1 MIEFIEKEPYKS
13 YDQWNMNDCL
23 MYPNFMIKDGKE
35 FFIINRRV
43 PQPKYK
49 DDEIQELIKQ
59 LKENNGTYITFYGD
73 NKNPINM
80 LKSIVERQFSFVEP
94 IELFRKSELNDFVDF
109 HGNFNEVAAAFRYR
123 IYDTEILK
131 DIKKIVSLINN
142 KEWEK
147 ANEKI
152 NKLQTVEDKQQKES
166 EYDIDI

>member
-1 MIEFIEKEPYKS
+1 MLKFIEKEPYKS

-49 DDEIQELIKQ
+49 DDEIQEFIRQ
-59 LKENNGTYITFYGD
+59 LKENNGRYVTFYGS
-73 NKNPINM
+73 NKNPIDM
-80 LKSIVERQFSFVEP
+80 LKSIVEKQFSFVEP
-94 IELFRKSELNDFVDF
+94 TDLFNKSELSDFVDF
-109 HGNFNEVAAAFRYR
+109 HGNLNELAAAFRYR
-123 IYDTEILK
+123 IYDTTILK
-131 DIKKIVSLINN
+131 NIEKITSLINN

-152 NKLQTVEDKQQKES
+152 CEMQTAENQIQKEN